1 MACTGLVALV
11 VRDYGEAIDFYVRAA
26 GFRLV
31 GDGTPRL
38 SERKR
43 WVLVRPPVAR
53 ETGLPLARAVAAGQR
68 GRIGDQTGGRVCL
81 FLRTAEFSR
90 AYERMRTA
98 GVGFTGPPRQEP
110 CGTVAVFEDLYG
122 NRRDLIQPA

>member
-26 GFRLV
+26 GFR
-31 GDGTPRL
+31 
-38 SERKR
+38 RKR